1 MNQHRGG
8 MTYSQRKRSTMD
20 YRAEYFRHNPGLFG
34 CVWTCAY
41 CHRPL
46 LGAHNVSVDHI
57 LPLNS
62 PLGRNT
68 RFNLVAACRDC
79 NLAKSDKLDYRVVKG
94 YTSKII
100 DSIVFTIQ
108 KIVILF
114 FVAIWWVIQQIVQAI
129 LGIFRNLPMF
139 IKIIIVTIL
148 LIIVI
153 SGRGL

>member
-1 MNQHRGG
+1 MNRNSG
-8 MTYSQRKRSTMD
+8 MTYSQRKRAKMD
-20 YRAEYFRHNPGLFG
+20 YRAEYFQHNPGLFG

-46 LGAHNVSVDHI
+46 LGRRNVSVDHI

-79 NLAKSDKLDYRVVKG
+79 NLAKSDKIDYRVVKG
-94 YTSKII
+94 YTSKLF

-108 KIVILF
+108 KIFILI
-114 FVAIWWVIQQIVQAI
+114 FVGIWWLIQRMFSGV
-129 LGIFRNLPMF
+129 LGIFENFPFF
-139 IKIIIVTIL
+139 IKAIVICIVLL
-148 LIIVI
+148 LIF
-153 SGRGL
+153 RRML

>member
-1 MNQHRGG
+1 MRRNDG
-8 MTYSQRKRSTMD
+8 MTYSQRKRATMD

-79 NLAKSDKLDYRVVKG
+79 NLAKSDHVDYRVVKG
-94 YTSKII
+94 YVSKMF
-100 DSIVFTIQ
+100 DSVVFTIQ
-108 KIVILF
+108 KVVILI
-114 FVAIWWVIQQIVQAI
+114 FVAIWWVIQQILHAV
-129 LGIFRNLPMF
+129 LSIFNNFP
-139 IKIIIVTIL
+139 
-148 LIIVI
+148 LIIKMIVVCI
-153 SGRGL
+153 ILVVLFRRVL